1 MIKMPSLLKKLKSR
15 VSVLGQGIDY
25 YETLERDRGY
35 LTTDQQTSYIINVAR
50 LNELNEIVR
59 LIEESGK

>member
-50 LNELNEIVR
+50 FNELNEIVR
-59 LIEESGK
+59 LIEESGE

>member
-15 VSVLGQGIDY
+15 VSMLGQGIDY

-50 LNELNEIVR
+50 FNELNAIVR
-59 LIEESGK
+59 LIEESGE

>member
-50 LNELNEIVR
+50 FNELNEIVR

>member
-50 LNELNEIVR
+50 FNELNEIVR
-59 LIEESGK
+59 LIEEAGE